1 MTGPDDDAWLRM
13 PAVSASTG
21 LSKSEIYRRV
31 QAGTFPRPIRLS
43 HRVSVWSQGSLKR
56 WKRELI
62 RKALLG

>member
-1 MTGPDDDAWLRM
+1 MTEPDDFIRL
-13 PAVSASTG
+13 PAVTASTG

-43 HRVSVWSQGSLKR
+43 HRVSVWTKSSVTR
-56 WKRELI
+56 WKREWI